1 MTTQIV
7 LAPPNPSTG
16 IQPNFSGVDD
26 DTRLV
31 RLWVQGQTSKHT
43 RRAYAVDALRFLEHL
58 GKPLREATLSDL
70 QNFADSLTGV
80 AKSNARTLGSVKSL
94 LTFGQTTG
102 YLQWNVGK
110 ALKIPPFKDTLT
122 ERILS
127 EEEAFR
133 LLTSAP
139 AGRDRVLLRLIY
151 AAGIRVSELCGLSWC
166 DVQPR
171 DESGQITVYGKRGK
185 TRTVLLPTKGS
196 LWLDLLALRG
206 ASFDSDPIFLSR
218 TGKRMEPTAVWRVVK
233 KAARLAAITRPVSPH
248 WFRHSHATHAM
259 DRGAPIHLVKT
270 TLGHDNI
277 ATTDRYVHARP
288 NESSATFLAAV

>member
-1 MTTQIV
+1 
-7 LAPPNPSTG
+7 L
-16 IQPNFSGVDD
+16 
-26 DTRLV
+26 
-31 RLWVQGQTSKHT
+31 T
-43 RRAYAVDALRFLEHL
+43 RRAYAVDALRFLQYI
-58 GKPLREATLSDL
+58 GKPMRDATLTDL
-70 QNFADSLTGV
+70 QGFAASLTGA
-80 AKSNARTLGSVKSL
+80 AKSSARTLGAVKSL

-196 LWLDLLALRG
+196 LWADLLALRG
-206 ASFDSDPIFLSR
+206 ASFDGDPVFLSR

-233 KAARLAAITRPVSPH
+233 KAARLAGISRPVSPH

>member
-1 MTTQIV
+1 MTTQIT

-16 IQPNFSGVDD
+16 IQPNLSGVDD
-26 DTRLV
+26 DTRFV
-31 RLWVQGQTSKHT
+31 SLWVQGQTSKHT
-43 RRAYAVDALRFLEHL
+43 RRAYAVDALRFLGYL

-70 QNFADSLTGV
+70 QSFAGSLTGV

-133 LLTSAP
+133 LLTAAP
-139 AGRDRVLLRLIY
+139 PGRDRVLLRLIY

-171 DESGQITVYGKRGK
+171 EESGQINVYGKRGK

-196 LWLDLLALRG
+196 LWADLLVLRG
-206 ASFDSDPIFLSR
+206 AAFDSDPVFVSR
-218 TGKRMEPTAVWRVVK
+218 TGKRMDPSAVWRVVK
-233 KAARLAAITRPVSPH
+233 KAARLAGITRPVSPH

-288 NESSATFLAAV
+288 NESSSTFLAAV